1 MTILKEALAYIL
13 KHYPQHMS
21 HELSNARV
29 TKMLYLADWHQ
40 AIKHSRQITEIDW
53 YFDNYGPYV
62 NDIRAEAEANLSL
75 FTAHYT
81 NNMYGQPKLMLGLN
95 DRSYIP
101 NIPKEVKESLDH
113 VLEQTQKMYWDS
125 FIKLVYST
133 YPVTSSDRYSSLD
146 LIEKAAEYKAM
157 QKSTA

>member
-13 KHYPQHMS
+13 KNYPQHMM

-40 AIKHSRQITEIDW
+40 AINNGRQITSINW

-62 NDIRAEAEANLSL
+62 NDVKAEAEASPSL
-75 FTAHYT
+75 FNAIWT

-95 DRSYIP
+95 DRSYLP
-101 NIPKEVKESLDH
+101 NVPPAVKASLDH

-133 YPVTSSDRYSSLD
+133 YPVTSSDRYSHLD
-146 LIEKAAEYKAM
+146 LISKAAEYKAS
-157 QKSTA
+157 QRVTA